1 MRKIAFAIFFA
12 AILTVSGNAQNPHKS
27 LFDGHDLTRHW
38 IMPGFRVSEGVIIT
52 DSPDGAGRNLFTR
65 KQYGNFVLRFE
76 YFLSY
81 LGNSG
86 VLLRCDPDNMSTS
99 VEVQLLA
106 PWTPTRPD
114 LYCTGSVYGHVP
126 VTNRPDETPGI
137 WHEME
142 IRYDRKQI
150 TVYVDGELTTT
161 ADTDSVE
168 SMKGKPL
175 AGAIGFQSNHSDEGE
190 YVKFRNIYI
199 RDLDLEPEYVI
210 TGFYEKDDMVREQAY
225 QAALAI
231 GHRMIE
237 LLAEK
242 MPEDNPMVHSGA
254 KQILF
259 DIIAGATMPGVSQ
272 IEKGL
277 TARALRNSIE
287 NSNSEITAEYLKWL
301 LGMVESK

>member
-1 MRKIAFAIFFA
+1 MKKITTAIFFA
-12 AILTVSGNAQNPHKS
+12 AIFIISANAQNPHKS
-27 LFDGHDLTRHW
+27 LFDGRDLTRHW

-65 KQYGNFVLRFE
+65 KQYGNFILRFE
-76 YFLSY
+76 YFLSH

-86 VLLRCDPDNMSTS
+86 VFLRCDPGNMSTC

-142 IRYDRKQI
+142 IRYDRKLI

-161 ADTDSVE
+161 ADTDTVE
-168 SMKGKPL
+168 SMKDRPL
-175 AGAIGFQSNHSDEGE
+175 AGAIGFQSNHSGEGE

-199 RDLDLEPEYVI
+199 RDLDLEADYVI
-210 TGFYEKDDMVREQAY
+210 AGFYKEDDMVREQAH
-225 QAALAI
+225 QAALSI
-231 GHRMIE
+231 GPRMIE
-237 LLAEK
+237 LLAGK

-254 KQILF
+254 KQVLF
-259 DIIAGATMPGVSQ
+259 DIVAGATRPEASHS
-272 IEKGL
+272 EKN
-277 TARALRNSIE
+277 TAAQALKTSIE
-287 NSNSEITAEYLKWL
+287 NCTSETTAEYLKWL
-301 LGMVESK
+301 LGMVESR